1 MHKNVKWTTR
11 VKRKVDKEWEQKT
24 WMKRKQRALEKKEE
38 GEKKAKEEQSKEK
51 WK

>member
-11 VKRKVDKEWEQKT
+11 VKRKVDKEWERKT

-38 GEKKAKEEQSKEK
+38 AAKKAKKNN
-51 WK
+51 